1 MSRSCVVAAV
11 LRVVLGVI
19 IAVVLSV
26 EGSAQRLCFAPPG
39 AERPTAFSAAKGS
52 GHVLVTFERIAE

>member
-1 MSRSCVVAAV
+1 MPRSRVVAAV
-11 LRVVLGVI
+11 LRVV

-26 EGSAQRLCFAPPG
+26 EGSAQQLCFAPPG

>member
-1 MSRSCVVAAV
+1 MPRSRVAAAV
-11 LRVVLGVI
+11 LRVVIGVI

-26 EGSAQRLCFAPPG
+26 EGSAQQLCFAPPG